1 MNMRCNSIS
10 FKISVKENNMIRA
23 NFPIQEVIV
32 DRMTVTRLENDCNKD
47 WALRK
52 QGEPPY

>member
-32 DRMTVTRLENDCNKD
+32 DRMTVTRLGNDCNKD